1 MGHTVGVVNLVVKL
15 VVKLVVIY
23 TPRRGWGTHPLKEL
37 MLLSSR
43 RGKKKR
49 RLRQYLY
56 VCTSKASKATHLAS
70 VCVL

>member
-43 RGKKKR
+43 RGGKK
-49 RLRQYLY
+49 
-56 VCTSKASKATHLAS
+56 TPFAS
-70 VCVL
+70 VFVLVYQ